1 MIPASMSRR
10 YAKSRQMG
18 VSTVAQPF
26 LAVRILR
33 GLIALVEALFSKLTH
48 ARPELQPVPVASRTE
63 RVRNSPLLHILF
75 LLYFLALATFSVVW
89 SPRALAQDS
98 KSQLRTVRGVVSEKA
113 SEAPVP
119 SAVVFL
125 KNTRNNDVRSY
136 ISDPEGNY
144 RFSGLDPNVD
154 YEVHAEKDGAKS
166 TTRTVSS
173 FDSKKEIVLNLKLEK
188 KK

>member
-1 MIPASMSRR
+1 MTPASIPNICSAPARR
-10 YAKSRQMG
+10 PSPW
-18 VSTVAQPF
+18 AQPF
-26 LAVRILR
+26 PAAPLSAGKPLTLVRGAALSSAAKR
-33 GLIALVEALFSKLTH
+33 MAATEWALALVLSH
-48 ARPELQPVPVASRTE
+48 ARRFAAAALVL
-63 RVRNSPLLHILF
+63 PLLF
-75 LLYFLALATFSVVW
+75 VFLAPAA
-89 SPRALAQDS
+89 PAQDP
-98 KSQLRTVRGVVSEKA
+98 KSQLRTVRGVVSEKS
-113 SEAPVP
+113 SEAPVA

-144 RFSGLDPNVD
+144 RFSGLDPNID

-166 TTRTVSS
+166 ATRTVSS